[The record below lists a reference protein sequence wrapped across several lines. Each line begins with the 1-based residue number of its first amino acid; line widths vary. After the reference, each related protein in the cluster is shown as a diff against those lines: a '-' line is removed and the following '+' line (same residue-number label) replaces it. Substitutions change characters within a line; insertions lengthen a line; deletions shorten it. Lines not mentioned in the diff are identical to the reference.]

1 MLICY
6 QSTACSTLLLDTVT
20 TSQMGRNSL
29 HIMEPG
35 HSLPCFKQPATCP
48 RCSQISPF
56 SLILLHKIY
65 LISSSTQ
72 KIHLILSSTLCLGLH
87 STFLHS
93 DFPTKNLYG
102 FLCSHILATCLI
114 LSTCLTHHTQLDLI
128 TCPNIWSPAQ
138 IMKPYT
144 AVQLP
149 PFSCY
154 LHWAKFCNI
163 LIFMMWR
170 S

>member
-48 RCSQISPF
+48 RCCQISPF
-56 SLILLHKIY
+56 SLILLHKIH
-65 LISSSTQ
+65 LIS
-72 KIHLILSSTLCLGLH
+72 SSTLCLGLH

-102 FLCSHILATCLI
+102 FLCSHILATCL
-114 LSTCLTHHTQLDLI
+114 THHTQLDLI

-144 AVQLP
+144 TVQLL

-154 LHWAKFCNI
+154 LQWAKFCNI
-163 LIFMMWR
+163 LIFMMGR